1 MSFQANSYLLS
12 KLLWIYTFA
21 WLLSKIIIH
30 LKTYFVNAFTGIQKS
45 YFTTFLLQK
54 LKSSSQGLEA
64 ILDDLGDQSYRTLVS
79 QGRLT
84 SEIKANC

>member
-1 MSFQANSYLLS
+1 MLS
-12 KLLWIYTFA
+12 E
-21 WLLSKIIIH
+21 IIIH
-30 LKTYFVNAFTGIQKS
+30 LNTYFVNAFTGIQKS
-45 YFTTFLLQK
+45 YFITFLLQK

-64 ILDDLGDQSYRTLVS
+64 ILDDLRDQSFRTLVS